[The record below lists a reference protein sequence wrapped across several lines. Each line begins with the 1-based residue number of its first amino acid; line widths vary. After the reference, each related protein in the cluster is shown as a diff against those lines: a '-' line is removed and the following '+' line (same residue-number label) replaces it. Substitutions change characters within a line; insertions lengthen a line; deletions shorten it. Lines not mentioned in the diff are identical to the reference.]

1 MLKPIPYKL
10 INKIQNYEWG
20 TRNREAFIPNLLGLE
35 PENDLPYGE
44 LWIGAHPK
52 ASSEIEINSKLYS
65 LTSLIKQYP
74 KELLGDYV
82 INKFGNEFPFLL
94 KVLSSS
100 RSLSIQAH
108 PNKTQAELLNK
119 KDPTN
124 YPDCNHKPEI
134 AIAIDS
140 LKAIAGFADVNE
152 IINNLI
158 EYEEIL
164 SLTTINSMDI
174 TNAKSIFEKEELI
187 KKVYSEMMI
196 ASTQST
202 KIEKVVT
209 SIKNKIENKNRI
221 SNQDKLFIEQFNL
234 YGTDIGLLSFYFFNY
249 LELKEHQAIYTG
261 AGIPH
266 AYIKGNIIECMAN
279 SDNVVRAGLT
289 NKFKDVKTLI
299 DIIDYDFGEFEI
311 LNREQVTDEIKF
323 TTNAEEFE
331 VTLFT
336 KNSYFYTSLNSKNRP
351 VIILIT
357 EGELNI
363 IANKKPT
370 HQIHAQK
377 GDSIFLP
384 AIIDHLE
391 LTGDDAQ
398 FYMVTIP

>member
-10 INKIQNYEWG
+10 INKVQNYEWG
-20 TRNREAFIPNLLGLE
+20 TRNEEAFIPNLLGIQ
-35 PENDLPYGE
+35 PERDLPYGE
-44 LWIGAHPK
+44 LWIGGHPK
-52 ASSEIEINSKLYS
+52 ASSEIEINSILYS
-65 LTSLIKQYP
+65 LNTLIKQYP
-74 KELLGDYV
+74 KEILGDYV
-82 INKFGNEFPFLL
+82 INKFGNELPFLL

-108 PNKTQAELLNK
+108 PNKTQAVLLNK
-119 KDPTN
+119 NDPTH
-124 YPDCNHKPEI
+124 YPDGNHKPEI

-140 LKAIAGFADVNE
+140 LKAIAGFADVNQ

-164 SLTTINSMDI
+164 SLTTINLGEI
-174 TNAKSIFEKEELI
+174 TAAKTISEKEKLI

-196 ASTQST
+196 SSTHSS
-202 KIEKVVT
+202 KVEEVVT
-209 SIKNKIENKNRI
+209 SIKNKIDIKNGI

-234 YGTDIGLLSFYFFNY
+234 YGNDIGLLSFYFFNY

-299 DIIDYDFGEFEI
+299 DIIDYSFGEFEI
-311 LNREQVTDEIKF
+311 LNREQVADEIKF
-323 TTNAEEFE
+323 ITNAEEFE

-336 KNSYFYTSLNSKNRP
+336 KNSYFYTSLNTKNRP
-351 VIILIT
+351 SVVLING
-357 EGELNI
+357 GEFNI
-363 IANKKPT
+363 ITNKKPSQ
-370 HQIHAQK
+370 QIHAQK
-377 GDSIFLP
+377 GDAIFLP
-384 AIIDHLE
+384 AIISHLE